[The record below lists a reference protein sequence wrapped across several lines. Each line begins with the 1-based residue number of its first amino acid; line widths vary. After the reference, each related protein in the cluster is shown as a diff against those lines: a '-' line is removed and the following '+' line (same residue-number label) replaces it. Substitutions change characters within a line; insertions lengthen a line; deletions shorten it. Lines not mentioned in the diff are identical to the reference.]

1 MLRIVRRAIFL
12 LAFRVKRAGVDGD
25 SQCDRARGWGVPLK
39 YDVIIVGAG
48 SAGAVLATR
57 LSEDPERSVLLLEA
71 GPDYPQFE
79 QLPDE
84 LKFGFDTGTGAPP
97 LRTPSGHPISLL
109 TSPHNWQFVARATEQ
124 APPMP
129 VPRGKVTGGSSA
141 INTSAFY
148 RGVPED
154 FDGWAAGGNDQWSFE
169 QVLPYF
175 RKIETDVD
183 HHDDYHGTD
192 GPIFVHHA
200 PREAWHPTQLA
211 FHHACRA
218 AGFPD
223 SPDHNSP
230 DASGVGPSISNNHN
244 RVRVS
249 TALGYLGQCRH
260 RLNLTLRPNCLV
272 HRILFA
278 AHRAVGIVVE
288 SGGQMFTVEGE
299 HIVLSA
305 GAVGSPQLLMLSGVG
320 PVGQLS
326 GLGIPLVQD
335 MPGVGQNLRDHP
347 KVYVTWGIKE
357 GYPVDERPARG
368 GVLLRVTAPG
378 SSWRNDLSIN
388 MGAFVTERL
397 PWSEAR
403 RTNQAGAR
411 VAHRRIEMMVALLF
425 PMGSGELRLLS
436 HDPKAQ
442 PFLDYHYLADPFD
455 RERLRAGVQLALQ
468 LAEHADLKEFI
479 GLRLEPTDADLASD
493 AALDEWLR
501 RQVTT
506 YSHISG
512 TCKMG
517 PGSDAMAVVDQYGKV
532 HGLEGLR
539 VVDAS
544 IMPTLVR
551 APINPTVLM
560 LGERMAAL
568 IRQGK

>member
-1 MLRIVRRAIFL
+1 VN
-12 LAFRVKRAGVDGD
+12 
-25 SQCDRARGWGVPLK
+25 

-48 SAGAVLATR
+48 SAGAVLAAR

-79 QLPDE
+79 HLPDE
-84 LKFGFDTGTGAPP
+84 IKFGFDTGTGAPP

-109 TSPHNWQFVARATEQ
+109 TSQHNWQFIARATAK

-154 FDGWAAGGNDQWSFE
+154 FDGWASDGNDQWSFE
-169 QVLPYF
+169 RVLPYF

-183 HHDDYHGTD
+183 CHDDYHGTD

-200 PREAWHPTQLA
+200 RKEAWHPTQLA

-223 SPDHNSP
+223 CPDHNRP
-230 DASGVGPSISNNHN
+230 GALGVGPSISNNHN
-244 RVRVS
+244 SVRFS
-249 TALGYLGQCRH
+249 TALGYLGRCRH
-260 RLNLTLRPNCLV
+260 RLNLTIRPNCTV
-272 HRILFA
+272 HRILFDGQ
-278 AHRAVGIVVE
+278 RAVGVAVH
-288 SGGQMFTVEGE
+288 SGGELFSVAGE

-305 GAVGSPQLLMLSGVG
+305 GAIGSPQLLMLSGVG
-320 PVGQLS
+320 PAAQLS
-326 GLGIPLVQD
+326 SLGIPVVRD

-347 KVYVTWGIKE
+347 KVYVTWGIKP
-357 GYPVDERPARG
+357 GYPVDARPARG
-368 GVLLRVTAPG
+368 GVLLRFTAPG
-378 SSWRNDLSIN
+378 SGWRNDMSIN

-397 PWSEAR
+397 PWSDTMAMDQGRER
-403 RTNQAGAR
+403 L
-411 VAHRRIEMMVALLF
+411 AHRRIEMMVALIF
-425 PMGSGELRLLS
+425 PVGAGELRLTS
-436 HDPKAQ
+436 PHPQVQ
-442 PFLDYHYLADPFD
+442 PSLDYNYLEDPLD
-455 RERLRAGVQLALQ
+455 RQRLRAGIRLALK
-468 LAEHADLKEFI
+468 LAEYDDLKAFI
-479 GLRLEPTDADLASD
+479 GSRLNPTDTDLVSD

-501 RQVTT
+501 REVTT

-517 PGSDAMAVVDQYGKV
+517 PGSDPVAVVDQYGKV
-532 HGLEGLR
+532 HGLAGLR

-560 LGERMAAL
+560 MGERLAAL